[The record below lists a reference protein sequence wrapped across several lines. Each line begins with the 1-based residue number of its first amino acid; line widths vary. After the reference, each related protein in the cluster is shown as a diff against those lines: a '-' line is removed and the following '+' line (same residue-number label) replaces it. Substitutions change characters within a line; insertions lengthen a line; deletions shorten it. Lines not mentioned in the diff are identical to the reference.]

1 MLSKLSQ
8 IEQKRLI
15 TISMII
21 ALILISW
28 IAFSPKGLITYFR
41 LTENLK
47 TVKAEN
53 QKLEKENKELRQ
65 EIARIMSDSAYLE
78 EIARKKYGLI
88 KKNEILFD
96 FEKKEKRK

>member
-15 TISMII
+15 TISLII
-21 ALILISW
+21 ALILVFW
-28 IAFSPKGLITYFR
+28 IAFSPKGLLQYFR
-41 LTENLK
+41 LTESLE

-53 QKLEKENKELRQ
+53 QKLEKQNKELRQ
-65 EIARIMSDSAYLE
+65 EIARLLNDPAYLE

-88 KKNEILFD
+88 KKNEIIFD

>member
-8 IEQKRLI
+8 KEQNKVI
-15 TISMII
+15 TISIII

-28 IAFSPKGLITYFR
+28 ILFAPKSLLEYFK
-41 LTENLK
+41 LTKNLETIK
-47 TVKAEN
+47 TEN
-53 QKLEKENKELRQ
+53 QKLEKQNKELRK
-65 EIARIMSDSAYLE
+65 EIARLLNDPAYLE

-88 KKNEILFD
+88 KKNEIVFD

>member
-8 IEQKRLI
+8 IEQKKLI
-15 TISMII
+15 TISTII
-21 ALILISW
+21 ALALISW
-28 IAFSPKGLITYFR
+28 IVFSPKGLLKYFR
-41 LTENLK
+41 LTETLE

-65 EIARIMSDSAYLE
+65 EVARLLNDPVYLE

-88 KKNEILFD
+88 KKNEIIFD
-96 FEKKEKRK
+96 FKKKKKRK